1 MENSGMSESKLICGD
16 SAIVLSQIENESIDL
31 TITSPPYDEIRDYDG
46 YTFSF
51 DVIARQL
58 YRITKEGGVVV
69 WIVNDQVK
77 NGSESGTSFKQVL
90 FFREIGFNLH
100 DTMIWAKDST
110 AYPDPLRYAQT
121 FEYMF
126 VLSKGKP
133 KTVNK
138 IKDRE
143 NKHFGELI
151 TSTERQKDGS
161 LRKSNGAIKKRT
173 IYEYGERFNVWRISA
188 EKNNRTGH
196 PAVFPIQL
204 AKDHIITWSE
214 KNDVVLDPFMGSG
227 TTGVACYETQRKFI
241 GIEISNKYFQKA
253 KNRIEEAES
262 QIQIEI

>member
-1 MENSGMSESKLICGD
+1 MSESKLICGD

>member
-143 NKHFGELI
+143 NKHFGGLI

>member
-1 MENSGMSESKLICGD
+1 MSESKLICGD

-143 NKHFGELI
+143 NKHFGGLI